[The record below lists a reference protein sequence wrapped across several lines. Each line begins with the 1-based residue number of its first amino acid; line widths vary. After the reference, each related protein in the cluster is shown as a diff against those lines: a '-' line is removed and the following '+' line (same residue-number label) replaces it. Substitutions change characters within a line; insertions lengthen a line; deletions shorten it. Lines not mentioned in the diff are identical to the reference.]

1 MSLSARE
8 WAKDQR
14 ARKATQLERGVL
26 VTLTPSERFLLITLA
41 DFESVEEGYAYPSL
55 ATLVEETGFNK
66 RTVTRLLGK
75 LEDGGLIIRVKHR
88 AAGKRWGNT
97 HYTFPVAAE
106 YRQKDHAWLSA
117 HGMKARPRGGRP
129 KADPNAWMNSS
140 YSEAIHGPRDPEERV
155 RLLASGSNPY

>member
-55 ATLVEETGFNK
+55 STLVEETGFNK
-66 RTVTRLLGK
+66 ATITRLLGK

-88 AAGKRWGNT
+88 AAGKR
-97 HYTFPVAAE
+97 
-106 YRQKDHAWLSA
+106 
-117 HGMKARPRGGRP
+117 
-129 KADPNAWMNSS
+129 
-140 YSEAIHGPRDPEERV
+140 
-155 RLLASGSNPY
+155 